1 MTTVETT
8 AFTDFFD
15 GDLAPLV
22 RRMTDRPR
30 PAGGET
36 DDESRET
43 RAMVWE
49 GLVGLGA
56 LHTSDTV
63 RLAEL
68 LGSVLYQGP
77 LLDTL
82 TARELFPDDIGEE
95 PVALAVAAEPWSDQ
109 DGAISARRAFVGFA
123 AEVDHFVVGEVGA
136 GGAGVN
142 GADVNGAGVGR
153 ADAGGADAGR
163 AGMNG
168 AGAGRSGTT
177 GPRLA
182 LVRADH
188 PSITMRRYEE
198 TSRGE
203 TYQVEFEGT
212 PAVARTDS
220 STAWETALANA
231 RVRQAAYL
239 VGLAQAA
246 LDHAVDHARTRRQF
260 GQPIGKFQALA
271 FRLSELSMHI
281 DATRLLVHDR
291 DAAAHAAANLAA
303 ASDLAR
309 TVTTRTMQ
317 IHGAAG
323 MRSDNDAQLYYR
335 WAAAESVRLGT
346 PSRLRRESQETR

>member
-1 MTTVETT
+1 MTTTETT
-8 AFTDFFD
+8 KETTDGTTDGTAAFADFFD

-30 PAGGET
+30 AEDG
-36 DDESRET
+36 DDDDGRET

-56 LHTSDTV
+56 LETSGTV
-63 RLAEL
+63 RLAEI

-82 TARELFPDDIGEE
+82 TARELFGDGDIGRA
-95 PVALAVAAEPWSDQ
+95 PVALAVADEPLPDR
-109 DGAISARRAFVGFA
+109 DGAITARRAFVGHA
-123 AEVDHFVVGEVGA
+123 AEVDHFVVGGL
-136 GGAGVN
+136 G
-142 GADVNGAGVGR
+142 D
-153 ADAGGADAGR
+153 
-163 AGMNG
+163 
-168 AGAGRSGTT
+168 S

-188 PSITMRRYEE
+188 PSITTRRHEE

-203 TYQVEFEGT
+203 AYQVEFEGT
-212 PAVARTDS
+212 PAVAWADS
-220 STAWETALANA
+220 STGWEAALAGA

-246 LDHAVDHARTRRQF
+246 LDHAVEYARTRRQF

-317 IHGAAG
+317 VHGAAG
-323 MRSDNDAQLYYR
+323 MCADNDAQLYYR

-346 PSRLRRESQETR
+346 PFRLRRESLEAR

>member
-1 MTTVETT
+1 MTAVETT
-8 AFTDFFD
+8 AIADFFD
-15 GDLAPLV
+15 EDLAPLV
-22 RRMTDRPR
+22 RRMADRPR
-30 PAGGET
+30 AEGGGE
-36 DDESRET
+36 DSREI

-56 LHTSDTV
+56 LRASDTV

-82 TARELFPDDIGEE
+82 TARELLPDHDLGQA
-95 PVALAVAAEPWSDQ
+95 PVALAVAAEPWSGQ
-109 DGAISARRAFVGFA
+109 DGVISARRAFVGFA
-123 AEVDHFVVGEVGA
+123 AEVDHFVVGGVDEGA
-136 GGAGVN
+136 G
-142 GADVNGAGVGR
+142 
-153 ADAGGADAGR
+153 
-163 AGMNG
+163 M
-168 AGAGRSGTT
+168 
-177 GPRLA
+177 RLA
-182 LVRADH
+182 LVGADH

-203 TYQVEFEGT
+203 AYEVEFAGT
-212 PAVARTDS
+212 PV
-220 STAWETALANA
+220 TAWAGSSAEWEAALANA

-246 LDHAVDHARTRRQF
+246 LDHAVDHAKTRRQF
-260 GQPIGKFQALA
+260 GQPIGKFQGLA

-317 IHGAAG
+317 VHGAAG

-335 WAAAESVRLGT
+335 RAAAESVRLGT
-346 PSRLRRESQETR
+346 PSRLRRESWGT

>member
-1 MTTVETT
+1 MTAVETT
-8 AFTDFFD
+8 AIADFFD
-15 GDLAPLV
+15 EDLAPLV
-22 RRMTDRPR
+22 RRMADRPR
-30 PAGGET
+30 AEGG
-36 DDESRET
+36 DDDDSREI

-56 LHTSDTV
+56 LHASDTV

-82 TARELFPDDIGEE
+82 TARELLREHDLGQA

-123 AEVDHFVVGEVGA
+123 AEVDHFVVGGVDDTA
-136 GGAGVN
+136 GL
-142 GADVNGAGVGR
+142 
-153 ADAGGADAGR
+153 
-163 AGMNG
+163 
-168 AGAGRSGTT
+168 
-177 GPRLA
+177 RLA
-182 LVRADH
+182 LVRAGH

-203 TYQVEFEGT
+203 AYEVEFAGT
-212 PAVARTDS
+212 PVAAWAGS
-220 STAWETALANA
+220 STEWEAALANA

-246 LDHAVDHARTRRQF
+246 LDHAVDHAKTRRQF
-260 GQPIGKFQALA
+260 GQPIGKFQGLA

-335 WAAAESVRLGT
+335 RAAAESVRLGT
-346 PSRLRRESQETR
+346 PSQLRRESWGT

>member
-1 MTTVETT
+1 MTAVETT
-8 AFTDFFD
+8 AIADFFD
-15 GDLAPLV
+15 EDLAPLV
-22 RRMTDRPR
+22 RRMADRPR
-30 PAGGET
+30 AEGGG
-36 DDESRET
+36 DDSREI

-56 LHTSDTV
+56 LRTSDTV

-82 TARELFPDDIGEE
+82 TARELLGDDGLGQA

-123 AEVDHFVVGEVGA
+123 AEVDHFVVGGVDDVA
-136 GGAGVN
+136 GL
-142 GADVNGAGVGR
+142 
-153 ADAGGADAGR
+153 
-163 AGMNG
+163 
-168 AGAGRSGTT
+168 
-177 GPRLA
+177 RLA
-182 LVRADH
+182 LVRAGH

-203 TYQVEFEGT
+203 AYEVEFAGT
-212 PAVARTDS
+212 PVAARAGS
-220 STAWETALANA
+220 AAEWEAALAGA

-260 GQPIGKFQALA
+260 GQPIGKFQGPA

-335 WAAAESVRLGT
+335 RAAAESVRLGT
-346 PSRLRRESQETR
+346 PSQLRRESRRT

>member
-1 MTTVETT
+1 MTAVETT
-8 AFTDFFD
+8 AIADFFD
-15 GDLAPLV
+15 EDLAPLV
-22 RRMTDRPR
+22 RRMADRPR
-30 PAGGET
+30 SEGGG
-36 DDESRET
+36 DDDSREI

-56 LHTSDTV
+56 LQASDTA

-82 TARELFPDDIGEE
+82 TARELVRDADIGRA

-109 DGAISARRAFVGFA
+109 DGVISARRAFVGFA
-123 AEVDHFVVGEVGA
+123 AEVDYFVVG
-136 GGAGVN
+136 
-142 GADVNGAGVGR
+142 GADT
-153 ADAGGADAGR
+153 GGL
-163 AGMNG
+163 
-168 AGAGRSGTT
+168 
-177 GPRLA
+177 RLA

-188 PSITMRRYEE
+188 PSVTMRRYEE

-203 TYQVEFEGT
+203 AYAVEFAGT
-212 PAVARTDS
+212 PVAARAGS
-220 STAWETALANA
+220 AIEWEAALAGA

-246 LDHAVDHARTRRQF
+246 LDHAVDHAKARRQF
-260 GQPIGKFQALA
+260 GQPIGKFQGLA

-281 DATRLLVHDR
+281 DATRLLVHGR

-309 TVTTRTMQ
+309 TVTTQTMQ

-335 WAAAESVRLGT
+335 RAAAESVRLGT
-346 PSRLRRESQETR
+346 PSQLRRESWGPR

>member
-1 MTTVETT
+1 MTAVETT
-8 AFTDFFD
+8 AIADFFD
-15 GDLAPLV
+15 DDLAPLV
-22 RRMTDRPR
+22 RRMADRPR
-30 PAGGET
+30 SGDGGG
-36 DDESRET
+36 DDDSREI

-56 LHTSDTV
+56 LQASDTV

-82 TARELFPDDIGEE
+82 TARELLRDDEIGQA

-109 DGAISARRAFVGFA
+109 DGVISARRAFVGFA
-123 AEVDHFVVGEVGA
+123 AEVDHFVVGGVDDTA
-136 GGAGVN
+136 GL
-142 GADVNGAGVGR
+142 
-153 ADAGGADAGR
+153 
-163 AGMNG
+163 
-168 AGAGRSGTT
+168 
-177 GPRLA
+177 RLA
-182 LVRADH
+182 LVRAGH

-203 TYQVEFEGT
+203 AYEVEFAGT
-212 PAVARTDS
+212 PVAARAGSATE
-220 STAWETALANA
+220 WEAALAGA

-246 LDHAVDHARTRRQF
+246 LDHAVDHAKARRQF
-260 GQPIGKFQALA
+260 GQPIGKFQGLA

-335 WAAAESVRLGT
+335 RAAAESVRLGT
-346 PSRLRRESQETR
+346 PSQLRRESWGP

>member
-1 MTTVETT
+1 MTATETT
-8 AFTDFFD
+8 AIADFFD
-15 GDLAPLV
+15 EDLAPIV
-22 RRMTDRPR
+22 RRMADRPR
-30 PAGGET
+30 AEGG
-36 DDESRET
+36 DDDGREI

-49 GLVGLGA
+49 GLAGLGA
-56 LHTSDTV
+56 LHASDTV

-82 TARELFPDDIGEE
+82 TARELLRDHDLGQA
-95 PVALAVAAEPWSDQ
+95 PVALAVADEPWSEQ

-123 AEVDHFVVGEVGA
+123 AEVDHFLVGGVDDTA
-136 GGAGVN
+136 GL
-142 GADVNGAGVGR
+142 
-153 ADAGGADAGR
+153 
-163 AGMNG
+163 
-168 AGAGRSGTT
+168 
-177 GPRLA
+177 RLA
-182 LVRADH
+182 LVRAGH

-203 TYQVEFEGT
+203 AYAVEFAGT
-212 PAVARTDS
+212 PV
-220 STAWETALANA
+220 TAWAGSSAEWQAALANA

-246 LDHAVDHARTRRQF
+246 LDHAVDYAKTRRQF
-260 GQPIGKFQALA
+260 GQPIGKFQGLA

-317 IHGAAG
+317 VHGAAG

-335 WAAAESVRLGT
+335 RAAAESVRLGT
-346 PSRLRRESQETR
+346 PSQLRRESWGT

>member
-1 MTTVETT
+1 MTAVETT
-8 AFTDFFD
+8 AIADFFD
-15 GDLAPLV
+15 EDLAPLV
-22 RRMTDRPR
+22 RRMADRPR
-30 PAGGET
+30 AEGGGE
-36 DDESRET
+36 DSREI

-56 LHTSDTV
+56 LSASDTV

-82 TARELFPDDIGEE
+82 TARELLPDHDLGQA
-95 PVALAVAAEPWSDQ
+95 PVALAVAAEPWSGQ
-109 DGAISARRAFVGFA
+109 DGVISARRSFVGFA
-123 AEVDHFVVGEVGA
+123 AEVDHFVVG
-136 GGAGVN
+136 
-142 GADVNGAGVGR
+142 GAD
-153 ADAGGADAGR
+153 DAG
-163 AGMNG
+163 M
-168 AGAGRSGTT
+168 
-177 GPRLA
+177 RLA
-182 LVRADH
+182 LVGADH

-203 TYQVEFEGT
+203 AYEVEFAGT
-212 PAVARTDS
+212 PV
-220 STAWETALANA
+220 TAWAGSSAEWEAAQANA

-246 LDHAVDHARTRRQF
+246 LDHAVDHAKTRRQF
-260 GQPIGKFQALA
+260 GQPIGKFQGLA

-335 WAAAESVRLGT
+335 RAAAESVRLGT
-346 PSRLRRESQETR
+346 PSRLRRESWGT

>member
-1 MTTVETT
+1 MTAVETT
-8 AFTDFFD
+8 AIADFFD
-15 GDLAPLV
+15 EDLAPLV
-22 RRMTDRPR
+22 RRMADRPR
-30 PAGGET
+30 AEGGG
-36 DDESRET
+36 DDSREI

-56 LHTSDTV
+56 LRASDTV
-63 RLAEL
+63 RLAEK

-82 TARELFPDDIGEE
+82 TARELLRDHDLGQA
-95 PVALAVAAEPWSDQ
+95 PVALAVAAEPWADQ

-123 AEVDHFVVGEVGA
+123 AEVDHFVVGGVDDIA
-136 GGAGVN
+136 GL
-142 GADVNGAGVGR
+142 
-153 ADAGGADAGR
+153 
-163 AGMNG
+163 
-168 AGAGRSGTT
+168 
-177 GPRLA
+177 RLA
-182 LVRADH
+182 LVRAGH

-203 TYQVEFEGT
+203 AYEVEFAGT
-212 PAVARTDS
+212 PVAAWAGS
-220 STAWETALANA
+220 SPEWEAALAGA

-246 LDHAVDHARTRRQF
+246 LDHAVDHAKTRRQF
-260 GQPIGKFQALA
+260 GQPIGKFQGLA

-335 WAAAESVRLGT
+335 RAAAESVRLGT
-346 PSRLRRESQETR
+346 PSRLRRESWGPR

>member
-1 MTTVETT
+1 MTTEIT
-8 AFTDFFD
+8 AIARFFD

-22 RRMTDRPR
+22 RRMADRPR
-30 PAGGET
+30 VEGG
-36 DDESRET
+36 DDGEGREV

-49 GLVGLGA
+49 GLTGLDA
-56 LHTSDTV
+56 LGSSDTV

-82 TARELFPDDIGEE
+82 TARELVPGDDLGRA
-95 PVALAVAAEPWSDQ
+95 PVALAVAEEPWTER

-123 AEVDHFVVGEVGA
+123 AEVDHFLVG
-136 GGAGVN
+136 GV
-142 GADVNGAGVGR
+142 D
-153 ADAGGADAGR
+153 DAGL
-163 AGMNG
+163 
-168 AGAGRSGTT
+168 
-177 GPRLA
+177 RLA
-182 LVRADH
+182 LVRAGH

-203 TYQVEFEGT
+203 AYEVEFAGT
-212 PAVARTDS
+212 PVA
-220 STAWETALANA
+220 AWAGSATEWAAASAGA

-246 LDHAVDHARTRRQF
+246 LDHAVEHARTRRQF
-260 GQPIGKFQALA
+260 GRPVGGFQGPA
-271 FRLSELSMHI
+271 FRLAELSMHI
-281 DATRLLVHDR
+281 DATRLLVHDPG
-291 DAAAHAAANLAA
+291 AAGHAAACLAA

-317 IHGAAG
+317 VNGAAG

-335 WAAAESVRLGT
+335 WAAFESVRLGT
-346 PSRLRRESQETR
+346 PDRLRREAWEAR

>member
-1 MTTVETT
+1 MTATETT
-8 AFTDFFD
+8 AIADFFD
-15 GDLAPLV
+15 EDLAPIV
-22 RRMTDRPR
+22 RRMADRPR
-30 PAGGET
+30 AEGGGGG
-36 DDESRET
+36 DDSREI

-49 GLVGLGA
+49 GLAGLGA
-56 LHTSDTV
+56 LHAADTV

-82 TARELFPDDIGEE
+82 TARELLRDHDLGQA
-95 PVALAVAAEPWSDQ
+95 PVALAVADEPWSEQ
-109 DGAISARRAFVGFA
+109 DGTISARRAFVGFA
-123 AEVDHFVVGEVGA
+123 AEVDHFVVGGVDDIA
-136 GGAGVN
+136 GL
-142 GADVNGAGVGR
+142 
-153 ADAGGADAGR
+153 
-163 AGMNG
+163 
-168 AGAGRSGTT
+168 
-177 GPRLA
+177 RLA

-203 TYQVEFEGT
+203 AYAVEFAGT
-212 PAVARTDS
+212 PVTAWAGS
-220 STAWETALANA
+220 STEWEAALANA

-246 LDHAVDHARTRRQF
+246 LDHAVDHAKTRRQF
-260 GQPIGKFQALA
+260 GQPIGKFQGLA

-317 IHGAAG
+317 VHGAAG

-335 WAAAESVRLGT
+335 RAAAESVRLGT
-346 PSRLRRESQETR
+346 PSQLRRESWGT